1 MKKDIVSLKTIVIV
15 GGGSAG
21 YFTALYL
28 KKKFPDKKITII
40 ESPNIPV
47 IGVGEA
53 TTPVILNFLHKTL
66 GYSVQEFFAQTKPT
80 FKLGIQLHWG
90 KSGKYY
96 YNDPFGA
103 TEAHNAIYYTN
114 NINNC
119 SLSSMLMDDCKAPF
133 IKNKNGE
140 IKPIKI
146 PQGFAYHI
154 DNKSLVK
161 YLQTKLQESGCFY
174 IRENIEKVVT
184 VENKT
189 GIKNLITDKNEV
201 LTYDIYID
209 CSGFASLLLGKSLEQ
224 KWIDYSPSLK
234 TNRAIIG
241 TREHLGDIK
250 PFTTATTLNHGWLW
264 NIPTQLE
271 DHLGYVFSKE
281 FCSDDEA
288 FHELRQH
295 CSTVNNEKIISFKPG
310 RYEKSWVGNT
320 IGIGNAFAFVEPLE
334 STGIHMILQQIKKI
348 GKKLESTEELN
359 YAQEDFNKSLNNSW
373 DFIKWF
379 IALHFHFNKQI
390 DSPFWRN
397 CNTNIDISGAQD
409 YVDYFMKNGPIY
421 NKNDHDLHKKL
432 NIDNVFG
439 AYSFD
444 IHLIGCGINEQF
456 FLQNKKQNSEQWPTK
471 FAINKALV
479 QKAIPHAEA
488 LQFLME
494 NPCDFIADWFNT
506 PL

>member
-1 MKKDIVSLKTIVIV
+1 
-15 GGGSAG
+15 
-21 YFTALYL
+21 
-28 KKKFPDKKITII
+28 
-40 ESPNIPV
+40 
-47 IGVGEA
+47 
-53 TTPVILNFLHKTL
+53 
-66 GYSVQEFFAQTKPT
+66 
-80 FKLGIQLHWG
+80 
-90 KSGKYY
+90 
-96 YNDPFGA
+96 
-103 TEAHNAIYYTN
+103 
-114 NINNC
+114 
-119 SLSSMLMDDCKAPF
+119 
-133 IKNKNGE
+133 
-140 IKPIKI
+140 
-146 PQGFAYHI
+146 
-154 DNKSLVK
+154 
-161 YLQTKLQESGCFY
+161 
-174 IRENIEKVVT
+174 
-184 VENKT
+184 
-189 GIKNLITDKNEV
+189 
-201 LTYDIYID
+201 
-209 CSGFASLLLGKSLEQ
+209 
-224 KWIDYSPSLK
+224 
-234 TNRAIIG
+234 
-241 TREHLGDIK
+241 
-250 PFTTATTLNHGWLW
+250 
-264 NIPTQLE
+264 
-271 DHLGYVFSKE
+271 
-281 FCSDDEA
+281 
-288 FHELRQH
+288 
-295 CSTVNNEKIISFKPG
+295 
-310 RYEKSWVGNT
+310 
-320 IGIGNAFAFVEPLE
+320 
-334 STGIHMILQQIKKI
+334 MILQQIKKI